1 MIADVE
7 SVTRQLEGLFA
18 DGFRS
23 IAVCLLHSFTFQ
35 EHELQV
41 EEVAQRI
48 GFTQVSV
55 SSQLQPMSA
64 CFVFLGALK
73 KADPQSRLSHAEH
86 QPPPTPTSPPAS
98 KHTFNHFRK
107 GSKAALRIHAVP
119 SSRSCSQTGVSL
131 GSTASQV

>member
-7 SVTRQLEGLFA
+7 SVTRQLEGLYA

-35 EHELQV
+35 KHEQQV

-55 SSQLQPMSA
+55 SSQLQPMS
-64 CFVFLGALK
+64 VYLVYDRSDM
-73 KADPQSRLSHAEH
+73 KADHQSRLSHAEH
-86 QPPPTPTSPPAS
+86 QPPPTLTSPPAF
-98 KHTFNHFRK
+98 KHTFSPSRRV
-107 GSKAALRIHAVP
+107 SRVALRIHTVP
-119 SSRSCSQTGVSL
+119 SSRLCSPTGVSP